1 MWGQGPVIEQ
11 RPRRTRGHTER
22 AALFSTKNA
31 VTRGQKARQTL
42 GGRDSSRG
50 PGASGAWRVG
60 ALCSSK
66 HPRLPAGRQASR
78 SPHGTWSPGLGA
90 AKRDGGRKF

>member
-1 MWGQGPVIEQ
+1 MAGGARGLRGWSGGGGGLVTWGQGPVIEQ

-50 PGASGAWRVG
+50 LARRRP
-60 ALCSSK
+60 L
-66 HPRLPAGRQASR
+66 LQ
-78 SPHGTWSPGLGA
+78 
-90 AKRDGGRKF
+90 